1 VVLLLTLQGGG
12 GVTCVIQ
19 DGAVFEKGGVNVSVV
34 DGELTAAAAQQM
46 RAR

>member
-1 VVLLLTLQGGG
+1 MVQGGG

-34 DGELTAAAAQQM
+34 HGQLTAAAAQQM